1 MTELKI
7 EFRGESES
15 IRVEEIG
22 DTYWVFTDV
31 STPIFRK
38 MHVLRGMKY
47 SRGRPDARGRFYI
60 HKKFGPSLSKLINE
74 ICDDESRARKA
85 FDDEWE
91 RLSRDNEAARRL
103 YHAGIR
109 VKTAAGGYI
118 LLNLPYLQDT
128 RMYLGRVKG
137 CGDMQFMKASRS
149 WRIERPAIE
158 DLLPV
163 LGTIVDTLQT
173 ENLDMSE
180 TGYAVDNLKLRVP
193 LDVEVR
199 LFAREAVSSKVPTTE
214 ITDSRIS
221 AKCRSFD
228 IPRHF
233 LYMAFFRSANSARV
247 VVLHVG
253 ERNVYGPQHVVLLD
267 EPLDAPLETIGSCE
281 FNPFLFVKLG
291 YSYNSEKAS
300 PFSAHLKTAQENATV
315 SPAPAPAVSSS

>member
-1 MTELKI
+1 MTDSKI

-38 MHVLRGMKY
+38 LHALRGMKY

-60 HKKFGPSLSKLINE
+60 HKKFGPSLSKLIGE
-74 ICDDESRARKA
+74 ICDNEKTERKA

-103 YHAGIR
+103 YQAGIR

-118 LLNLPYLQDT
+118 LLDLPCLPDT

-137 CGDMQFMKASRS
+137 CGDMQFMKTSRS
-149 WRIERPAIE
+149 WRIERPATE

-163 LGTIVDTLQT
+163 LGVIIDTLET
-173 ENLDMSE
+173 KNLDMSE
-180 TGYAVDNLKLRVP
+180 SGYAVDNLKLRVP
-193 LDVEVR
+193 LDIEVR
-199 LFAREAVSSKVPTTE
+199 LFAREAVSSKAPTTE
-214 ITDSRIS
+214 LKDSRVS
-221 AKCRSFD
+221 DKCRSFD
-228 IPRHF
+228 VPRHY
-233 LYMAFFRSANSARV
+233 LYMAFFRSANAARV

-253 ERNVYGPQHVVLLD
+253 ERNVFGPQHVVLLD
-267 EPLDAPLETIGSCE
+267 APLDAPLETLGSSE
-281 FNPFLFVKLG
+281 FNPFLFVKLD

-300 PFSAHLKTAQENATV
+300 PFSAHLKTAQEVATASLV
-315 SPAPAPAVSSS
+315 TAPAVSSS